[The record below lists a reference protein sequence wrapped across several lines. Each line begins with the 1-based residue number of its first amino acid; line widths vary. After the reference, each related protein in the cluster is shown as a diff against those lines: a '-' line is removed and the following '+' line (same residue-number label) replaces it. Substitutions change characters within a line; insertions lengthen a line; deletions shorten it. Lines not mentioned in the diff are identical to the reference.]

1 MNGKILGKHKGIW
14 NYTIGQRKGVGV
26 SSTQPLYV
34 LELRK
39 DTNEVVI
46 GPKDKTMKDT
56 LKASDLNWIIEPKE
70 KTFKSQAKFRST
82 QQPVGVTVTIDDNE
96 ITVKFDDMQKSIA
109 IGQSVVLYDGDL
121 VLGGG
126 IITEV

>member
-1 MNGKILGKHKGIW
+1 M
-14 NYTIGQRKGVGV
+14 GV
-26 SSTQPLYV
+26 SSTEPLYV

-56 LKASDLNWIIEPKE
+56 LRASDLNWIIPPVSDKLEGI
-70 KTFKSQAKFRST
+70 QAKIRST
-82 QQPVGVTVTIDDNE
+82 QQPTEVNVTIDGND
-96 ITVKFDDMQKSIA
+96 IIVRFDDMQKSIA
-109 IGQSVVLYDGDL
+109 IGQSVVLYDGAI

-126 IITEV
+126 IITEII